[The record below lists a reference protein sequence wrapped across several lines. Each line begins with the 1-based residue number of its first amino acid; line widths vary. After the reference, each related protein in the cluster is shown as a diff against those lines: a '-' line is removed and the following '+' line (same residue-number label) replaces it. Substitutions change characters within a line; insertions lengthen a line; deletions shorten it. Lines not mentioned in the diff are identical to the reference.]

1 MEYFEEFNF
10 EFEGLPFKG
19 TAIESDCLD
28 STETTVSSEDP
39 VAQEWLNNDDNQDAV
54 LNHFRSLIYSRV
66 NK

>member
-10 EFEGLPFKG
+10 EFEGLQFKG
-19 TAIESDCLD
+19 TAVESDCLD